1 MTKNSDNN
9 IAPLLKKVYFWD
21 VDFGPGKPFSKRTV
35 IERVFTFGTLD
46 ELALLIRYFGK
57 DEVEGTLLKLNY
69 LDKKTLNFASK
80 FFGKSIK
87 RFKCYI
93 RKQLIPQTWN
103 Y

>member
-46 ELALLIRYFGK
+46 ELA
-57 DEVEGTLLKLNY
+57 
-69 LDKKTLNFASK
+69 
-80 FFGKSIK
+80 
-87 RFKCYI
+87 
-93 RKQLIPQTWN
+93 
-103 Y
+103 